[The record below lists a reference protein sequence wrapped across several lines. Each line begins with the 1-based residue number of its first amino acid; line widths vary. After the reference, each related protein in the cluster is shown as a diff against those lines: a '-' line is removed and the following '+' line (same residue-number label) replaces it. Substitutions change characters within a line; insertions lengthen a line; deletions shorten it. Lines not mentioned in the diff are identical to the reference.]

1 MIFGFDP
8 YVNVVVTTILETWH
22 QCEIID
28 MLTVVVVV
36 KRAGKKKRITQEEKE
51 EEV

>member
-8 YVNVVVTTILETWH
+8 YVNVIVTTILETWH

-28 MLTVVVVV
+28 MLPTVEVD
-36 KRAGKKKRITQEEKE
+36 KSAKNINRITQEGKE
-51 EEV
+51 EV